1 MSSKAKYIIDLLGK
15 GYTPKATAKLL
26 DVSPSLVSQ
35 VAAENLDAIE
45 DKKSDVQMLSLAKDQ
60 ELDEIEDMLLQKV
73 RALAAL
79 ESDSMKVLRMWEA
92 ISKAPRVSRKVDQ
105 PLVDSK
111 NTNIVQLVLSE
122 TAQQKVEYVV
132 NPQNDVVEV
141 NGRTMVTA
149 SSKQAVDM
157 MHNMLKS
164 KKQEAFDDIL
174 ESASSIEQGTAISGG
189 QDNVE
194 SDRKTS

>member
-105 PLVDSK
+105 PLVDNK

-157 MHNMLKS
+157 MHDMLKS
-164 KKQEAFDDIL
+164 KKQEAFDDVL
-174 ESASSIEQGTAISGG
+174 EAASSIEQGTAISGG

>member
-15 GYTPKATAKLL
+15 GYSQKATAKLL

-35 VAAENLDAIE
+35 VATENLDAIE
-45 DKKSDVQMLSLAKDQ
+45 EKKSDVQMLSLAKDQ

-92 ISKAPRVSRKVDQ
+92 ISKAPRTSRQVDQ
-105 PLVDSK
+105 PVVDNK
-111 NTNIVQLVLSE
+111 NTNIVQLVLSD
-122 TAQQKVEYVV
+122 TAQKRVEYVV

-157 MHNMLKS
+157 MHEMLKS

-174 ESASSIEQGTAISGG
+174 ESASSIEQGIHTSGG
-189 QDNVE
+189 QTNVE

>member
-60 ELDEIEDMLLQKV
+60 ELDEIEDILLQKV

-105 PLVDSK
+105 PLVDNK

-157 MHNMLKS
+157 MHDMLKS
-164 KKQEAFDDIL
+164 KKQEAFDDVL
-174 ESASSIEQGTAISGG
+174 EAASSIEQGTAISGG